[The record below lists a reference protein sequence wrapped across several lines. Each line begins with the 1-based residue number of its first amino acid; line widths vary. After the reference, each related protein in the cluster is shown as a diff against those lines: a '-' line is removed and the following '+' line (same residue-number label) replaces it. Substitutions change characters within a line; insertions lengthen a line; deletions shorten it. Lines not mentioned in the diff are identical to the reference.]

1 MYTADGATKSYT
13 IPFEYL
19 SRSHVY
25 ISVDGNSVPYSYTHA
40 YGITFDTAPVKN
52 SIIIIERQ
60 TPYDEPFITWTD
72 GTVLIADDLNAQLLQ
87 VLFVLQENQEALE
100 GALAYDPLLNA
111 YDALNH
117 RITNLAD
124 PIDPQDA
131 VTYKIFQQ
139 EITVL
144 REDVAEAL
152 KTAYGAVE
160 DAQKYAEEARKHAQ
174 DYIPYSFGRFRIDE
188 NGDLVAEYYGDPDGD
203 DIKFDEDGN
212 IIIYLNNSPKINV
225 GRGRIVF
232 KGDYDATTAYKFYDC
247 VKYNGSW
254 WLYIGNEP
262 STNIPVE
269 SDLWTL
275 FGAKG
280 DVGPQG
286 PQGIQGLQGIQ
297 GPQGD
302 TGEAATVTV
311 GTVATGEEGTQVV
324 VTNSGDNHN
333 AVLNFTIP
341 KGDVGPQGPQGEKG
355 DIGPQ
360 GPQGIQGP
368 QGEKGDTGATGPQ
381 GEKGDIGP
389 QGPQGEKGET
399 GRAFK
404 ISGYYPDLA
413 ALQTAVT
420 APEIGDVYGVGAAAP
435 YNIFIWDGTEWVDN
449 GAIQGPQ
456 GPQGEKGDT
465 GPQGPQGEKG
475 EKGDTGPQ
483 GPQGEKGDTGATGP
497 QGPTGNTGLQGP
509 TGATG
514 PQGPQGIQG
523 PQGVSI
529 IGASFDENGNLILTT
544 NG

>member
-1 MYTADGATKSYT
+1 MRPIADTEVITSVSYTADGTTATYV

-25 ISVDGNSVPYSYTHA
+25 VTVDGN
-40 YGITFDTAPVKN
+40 ITAFAFGTACTAILSQPPLAGSKIKVY
-52 SIIIIERQ
+52 RQ
-60 TPYDEPFITWTD
+60 TPFDHPQVMWTD
-72 GTVLIADDLNAQLLQ
+72 GTVLTADDLNTQLKQ

-100 GALAYDPLLNA
+100 GALAYDPLLDA

-117 RITNLAD
+117 HITNLAD
-124 PIDPQDA
+124 PTKPQDA

-160 DAQKYAEEARKHAQ
+160 DAKKYAEEARKHAQ

-232 KGDYDATTAYKFYDC
+232 KGDYDAATAYKFYDC

-286 PQGIQGLQGIQ
+286 PQG
-297 GPQGD
+297 
-302 TGEAATVTV
+302 
-311 GTVATGEEGTQVV
+311 
-324 VTNSGDNHN
+324 
-333 AVLNFTIP
+333 
-341 KGDVGPQGPQGEKG
+341 
-355 DIGPQ
+355 
-360 GPQGIQGP
+360 
-368 QGEKGDTGATGPQ
+368 
-381 GEKGDIGP
+381 
-389 QGPQGEKGET
+389 EKGET

-420 APEIGDVYGVGAAAP
+420 APEIGDVYGVGATAP

-449 GAIQGPQ
+449 DTIQG
-456 GPQGEKGDT
+456 
-465 GPQGPQGEKG
+465 
-475 EKGDTGPQ
+475 
-483 GPQGEKGDTGATGP
+483 
-497 QGPTGNTGLQGP
+497 L
-509 TGATG
+509 
-514 PQGPQGIQG
+514 QG
-523 PQGVSI
+523 PQGVQGPQGASI
-529 IGASFDENGNLILTT
+529 IGASFDANGNLILTT

>member
-1 MYTADGATKSYT
+1 MTQNIITKAVHTADGVTKSYT

-100 GALAYDPLLNA
+100 GALAYDPLLDA

-286 PQGIQGLQGIQ
+286 PQGTQGLQGIQ
-297 GPQGD
+297 GLQGE

-311 GTVATGEEGTQVV
+311 GTVTTGEEGTQAV
-324 VTNSGDNHN
+324 VTNSGDDHN
-333 AVLNFTIP
+333 AIFNFTIP
-341 KGDVGPQGPQGEKG
+341 KGD
-355 DIGPQ
+355 I
-360 GPQGIQGP
+360 
-368 QGEKGDTGATGPQ
+368 
-381 GEKGDIGP
+381 
-389 QGPQGEKGET
+389 
-399 GRAFK
+399 
-404 ISGYYPDLA
+404 
-413 ALQTAVT
+413 
-420 APEIGDVYGVGAAAP
+420 
-435 YNIFIWDGTEWVDN
+435 
-449 GAIQGPQ
+449 GPQ

-465 GPQGPQGEKG
+465 GPQGPQGIQGPQGEKGETGSAFKISGYYPDLVTLQTAVTAPEIGDVYGVGATAPYNIFIWDGTEWVDNDTIQGPQGPQG
-475 EKGDTGPQ
+475 EKGDIGPQ

-497 QGPTGNTGLQGP
+497 QGPIGDTGPQGP

-514 PQGPQGIQG
+514 PQGPQGVQG
-523 PQGVSI
+523 PQGASI
-529 IGASFDENGNLILTT
+529 IGASFDANGNLILTT

>member
-1 MYTADGATKSYT
+1 MITISTITTKTIYTADGVTSIFA

-19 SRSHVY
+19 SKAHVN
-25 ISVDGNSVPYSYTHA
+25 ITVEGEPATDFEWLAPYSVKFA
-40 YGITFDTAPVKN
+40 EAPGQGKL
-52 SIIIIERQ
+52 IIIERQ

-100 GALAYDPLLNA
+100 GALAYDPLLDA

-160 DAQKYAEEARKHAQ
+160 DAKKYAEEARKHAQ

-188 NGDLVAEYYGDPDGD
+188 NGDLIVDYYGDPDGD

-232 KGDYDATTAYKFYDC
+232 KGDYDAATAYKFYDC
-247 VKYNGSW
+247 VKCNGSW

-262 STNIPVE
+262 STNIPPVE
-269 SDLWTL
+269 GDLWTL

-297 GPQGD
+297 GPQGE

-368 QGEKGDTGATGPQ
+368 QGEKG
-381 GEKGDIGP
+381 
-389 QGPQGEKGET
+389 ET

-404 ISGYYPDLA
+404 ISGYYTDLA

-449 GAIQGPQ
+449 DTIQ
-456 GPQGEKGDT
+456 
-465 GPQGPQGEKG
+465 
-475 EKGDTGPQ
+475 GPQ

-497 QGPTGNTGLQGP
+497 QGPIGDTGPQGP

-514 PQGPQGIQG
+514 PQGPQGVQG
-523 PQGVSI
+523 PQGASI
-529 IGASFDENGNLILTT
+529 IGASFDANGNLILTT